1 MYRTI
6 QSPASL
12 TADTGTA
19 RPGLVSSTPMQPVLC
34 SLGPSTPGNGQVTFV
49 AFPGTNADMS
59 TDISSPDSSS
69 LYVAPGRLSAG
80 GNRVADNASVDE
92 LISAARGD
100 AFSA

>member
-19 RPGLVSSTPMQPVLC
+19 RPGLVSSTPLQPILC
-34 SLGPSTPGNGQVTFV
+34 SLGPQTIGDNALITFPV
-49 AFPGTNADMS
+49 GSDADMS
-59 TDISSPDSSS
+59 GGNPTS
-69 LYVAPGRLSAG
+69 LYVPPGRLSAG
-80 GNRVADNASVDE
+80 DNRVADTASVDE